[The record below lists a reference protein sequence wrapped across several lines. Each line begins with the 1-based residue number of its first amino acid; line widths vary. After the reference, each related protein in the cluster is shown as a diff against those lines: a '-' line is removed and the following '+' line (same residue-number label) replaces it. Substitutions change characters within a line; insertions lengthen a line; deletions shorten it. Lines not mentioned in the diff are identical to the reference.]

1 MVTSYIVECTK
12 YKYNLEIA
20 HLIKCQGI
28 WRNTNMKN
36 KTVNKKVLRA
46 MSIGLAAMMTVQP
59 ILATPVFADDT
70 EPVDDSNTT
79 TYDEENHESET
90 TDEAREAVDTA
101 SNSADTVVD
110 DVKDIKTDI
119 PVINQETGE
128 VLNQANLV
136 PEALDK
142 VGDTLKVVDADL
154 TIVENYLTDETK
166 ITGSGFNEAYNAN
179 VQAYVAAVAVY
190 GENGPAKP
198 EEGAEDYDAAL
209 KAFNDFQALK
219 AEIEKR
225 LSATNDWNTVHVLN
239 PAIEGVTA
247 ENFVSETK
255 ANANIATAEGKAN
268 EAVEGAAKEQATAN
282 EAGNDAEKLIEE
294 TETKF
299 DNYVNDIKNAA
310 TIDAAN
316 ESYDNLVDMLNK
328 AETTLEEKQKVYDD
342 AVKAYNDYKTK
353 YDNQKAVIEEAEKA
367 YQAAKDIYDKAAG
380 KYADWSD
387 KHDQKVED
395 LKIYHKTLA
404 DAETNYK
411 EAVKKLDEIK
421 KQSDKIADAATA
433 AKASILANDGNKI
446 LAAIKVTETSESRK
460 WDEQDTLFEE
470 IVKNY
475 YVPEVLEGKVE
486 KLEWTRVSE
495 DMCNYCVVTYTDKDG
510 NEKTL
515 VLDYVMTNNDG
526 SLKETTDEKPGKLNG
541 NSASKIVIFE
551 KSEDEKKAA
560 DAYKDA
566 YNKGKDA
573 LLYDQGINVDKYKVK
588 NEKGQTVYLDKSYV
602 EGELAKKDGSIIK
615 VGGVYYQKGTA
626 TADVIL
632 TYGENGLVSDTTNED
647 ESERTVIT
655 VDKNTVEA
663 EDFKLVDGKLVQEYK
678 GDTTTIVYHKEL
690 SQSGYVYDSEGEA
703 NAAALAKVGKE
714 DELISA
720 EVHAEYTTSG
730 TYIPIFQETITI
742 RKDVKSLDANFAI
755 AEKGISVY
763 NGLKDTKTSI
773 EKDDYF
779 ILDENW
785 SDISANTKEK
795 DKFGKKENYT
805 VSQTATFTYVSRELV
820 KKGTEKDFV
829 LADLFNFKSS
839 EEAQKAVANEL
850 KSQGKILI
858 SWDSFDWRMGKATYQ
873 YIDTV
878 QASGE
883 TCASEADAN
892 ASFDSIVN
900 AKDREGAT
908 LLESYTDL
916 RGNKIDLVNS
926 STDSKYAYNLSYWN
940 QTRKTTVENT
950 LIKTETSDA
959 SKVYGVV
966 VQNQDGAT
974 VLNQVTDEKFNAFI
988 ENIKAQNARF
998 EKLEADAKK
1007 AQEEVKT
1014 AQDKVKALEEAINK
1028 IKGTKIK
1035 GNGKD
1040 QGVKQVNGLKVLALL
1055 EDVKLSEYTLDE
1067 LKAFLETAQGQ
1078 LDDAKARLAKLN
1090 EQLADAEEARDNR
1103 ITELTPA
1110 PAPAP
1115 TTGGGETTP
1124 VGGGTTTAPISTLA
1138 TALAGAPTFALP
1150 TGGVA
1155 APAAG
1160 VAGARTSR
1168 GAAIDSD
1175 SSAAGT
1181 EDTTAKIAPTK
1192 EVEED
1197 ALAITKDTIK
1207 TIKDNETPLSSLTED
1222 STQKMNWW
1230 WLLLIALLGATGEE
1244 IYRRNK
1250 KKKEEEAALKAE
1262 VDKNN

>member
-1 MVTSYIVECTK
+1 
-12 YKYNLEIA
+12 
-20 HLIKCQGI
+20 
-28 WRNTNMKN
+28 MKN

-79 TYDEENHESET
+79 TYDEEKHESET
-90 TDEAREAVDTA
+90 TNDAREAVDTA
-101 SNSADTVVD
+101 SDSANTVVN

-119 PVINQETGE
+119 PVIDQATGE

-136 PEALDK
+136 PEALEK
-142 VGDTLKVVDADL
+142 VSDTLEVVDADL
-154 TIVENYLTDETK
+154 TIVENYLTDENVSK

-190 GENGPAKP
+190 GEEGPAKP

-209 KAFNDFQALK
+209 KAYNDFQALK
-219 AEIEKR
+219 AEIDKR
-225 LSATNDWNTVHVLN
+225 LSATTDWNTVNVLN
-239 PAIEGVTA
+239 PAIEGVTG

-255 ANANIATAEGKAN
+255 ANSNIATAEEKAN
-268 EAVEGAAKEQATAN
+268 EAVEGAATEQANAN
-282 EAGNDAEKLIEE
+282 AAGNDAEKLINE
-294 TETKF
+294 TETQF
-299 DNYVNDIKNAA
+299 NNYVDEIKNAA
-310 TIDAAN
+310 TINAAN
-316 ESYDNLVDMLNK
+316 ESYDKLVDMLNK
-328 AETTLEEKQKVYDD
+328 AETTLEEKQQVYND
-342 AVKAYNDYKTK
+342 AVEAYNNYKIE
-353 YDNQKAVIEEAEKA
+353 YDKQKAEIDEAEKA

-395 LKIYHKTLA
+395 LTIYHNTLA
-404 DAETNYK
+404 DAETKYN

-421 KQSDKIADAATA
+421 KQSDKIADAAAA
-433 AKASILANDGNKI
+433 AKASILANGGNSI
-446 LAAIKVTETSESRK
+446 LAAIDVTEKSNSRV
-460 WDEQDTLFEE
+460 WSEQDTLFEE

-475 YVPEVLEGKVE
+475 YVPEVLEGKDVE
-486 KLEWTRVSE
+486 LTWKRISE

-510 NEKTL
+510 NEQTL
-515 VLDYVMTNNDG
+515 VLDYVMTNADG
-526 SLKETTDEKPGKLNG
+526 SVKETTDDTPGRLNG
-541 NSASKIVIFE
+541 NSTSKIVIFE
-551 KSEDEKKAA
+551 KSEDERKAA
-560 DAYKDA
+560 DALDKDK
-566 YNKGKDA
+566 NA
-573 LLYDQGINVDKYKVK
+573 LLYDKDINVDKYKVV

-602 EGELAKKDGSIIK
+602 EGELAKDNGSIIN

-626 TADVIL
+626 ATNAKL
-632 TYGENGLVSDTTNED
+632 TYDENGLVSDTTVGD
-647 ESERTVIT
+647 TRTVIT
-655 VDKNTVEA
+655 VDKDTVTA
-663 EDFKLVDGKLVQEYK
+663 EDLKLEDGKFVQEYK

-690 SQSGYVYDSEGEA
+690 AQSGYVYDSEGEA
-703 NAAALAKVGKE
+703 NAALATAKKDVGEE
-714 DELISA
+714 DELISDTT
-720 EVHAEYTTSG
+720 VSKTHTEYTTSG
-730 TYIPIFQETITI
+730 TYIPIFKETITI
-742 RKDVKSLDANFAI
+742 TDKKVDAYSKNGAKDEAKD
-755 AEKGISVY
+755 E
-763 NGLKDTKTSI
+763 LKNDFN
-773 EKDDYF
+773 DFF
-779 ILDENW
+779 ILKEEYNLEAKRTKDNWIVEDEY
-785 SDISANTKEK
+785 K
-795 DKFGKKENYT
+795 
-805 VSQTATFTYVSRELV
+805 VSGTATFTYVSQSLI
-820 KKGTEKDFV
+820 KTGTENDFV
-829 LADLFNFKSS
+829 IADLFNLRSS
-839 EEAQKAVANEL
+839 EKAQKAVANAL

-858 SWDSFDWRMGKATYQ
+858 SWDSFDWKVGKATYK
-873 YIDTV
+873 YIDV
-878 QASGE
+878 VSVEGEKVDDKAVAEQAFDNLRTAGKRE
-883 TCASEADAN
+883 N
-892 ASFDSIVN
+892 AVLLDSF
-900 AKDREGAT
+900 A
-908 LLESYTDL
+908 DL

-926 STDSKYAYNLSYWN
+926 STDSKVVTKYGYNLSYWN
-940 QTRKTTVENT
+940 QTSKTTEKNT

-1014 AQDKVKALEEAINK
+1014 AQDKVEALEEAIKN
-1028 IKGTKIK
+1028 IKGTIIK
-1035 GNGKD
+1035 GNGN
-1040 QGVKQVNGLKVLALL
+1040 QVVKPVNGLEIYALL
-1055 EDVKLSEYTLDE
+1055 GDVELSGYTLDE
-1067 LKAFLETAQGQ
+1067 LKAFLATAQEQ
-1078 LDDAKARLAKLN
+1078 LKDAKLRLDDLN
-1090 EQLADAEEARDNR
+1090 KQLADAEEARDNR

-1124 VGGGTTTAPISTLA
+1124 AGGGTTTAPISTLA
-1138 TALAGAPTFALP
+1138 TALAGAPVFALP

-1168 GAAIDSD
+1168 GAAIDAD

-1181 EDTTAKIAPTK
+1181 EDATAKIAPTK

>member
-1 MVTSYIVECTK
+1 
-12 YKYNLEIA
+12 
-20 HLIKCQGI
+20 
-28 WRNTNMKN
+28 MKN

-79 TYDEENHESET
+79 TYDEKDHESKT
-90 TDEAREAVDTA
+90 TNDAREAVDTA
-101 SNSADTVVD
+101 SNSADTVAT
-110 DVKDIKTDI
+110 DVEAVQNDIKTDI
-119 PVINQETGE
+119 PVIDQATGD
-128 VLNQANLV
+128 VLNQASLV
-136 PEALDK
+136 PGALDK
-142 VGDTLKVVDADL
+142 VGDTLEVVDADL
-154 TIVENYLTDETK
+154 TIVENYLKDENVSK

-190 GENGPAKP
+190 GEEGPAKP
-198 EEGAEDYDAAL
+198 TKPEEGTEGYDAAL
-209 KAFNDFQALK
+209 KAYNDALKAYEDFQALK
-219 AEIEKR
+219 AEIGTR
-225 LSATNDWNTVHVLN
+225 LDAENNWNTENVLK
-239 PAIEGVTA
+239 PAIKDVTD

-268 EAVEGAAKEQATAN
+268 EAVEGAAKEQANAN
-282 EAGNDAEKLIEE
+282 AAGNDAEKLINE
-294 TETKF
+294 TETQF
-299 DNYVNDIKNAA
+299 NNYVDEIKNAA

-316 ESYDNLVDMLNK
+316 ESYDKLVEMLNDAK
-328 AETTLEEKQKVYDD
+328 TTLEEKQKVYD
-342 AVKAYNDYKTK
+342 AAAKAYEDYQTE
-353 YDNQKAVIEEAEKA
+353 YANQEKAIEDAKNA

-395 LKIYHKTLA
+395 LTIYHNTLA
-404 DAETNYK
+404 DAETKYN
-411 EAVKKLDEIK
+411 EAVKKLSEIK
-421 KQSDKIADAATA
+421 DQSDKIAAAAAA
-433 AKASILANDGNKI
+433 AKASILANGGNSI
-446 LAAIKVTETSESRK
+446 LAAIDVTEKSTSRD
-460 WDEQDTLFEE
+460 WDEQDKLFEE

-475 YVPEVLEGKVE
+475 YVPEVLEGKDANLDW
-486 KLEWTRVSE
+486 KRISE
-495 DMCNYCVVTYTDKDG
+495 DMCNYCVVTYTDKEG
-510 NEKTL
+510 NEQTL
-515 VLDYVMTNNDG
+515 VLDYVMTNKDG
-526 SLKETTDEKPGKLNG
+526 SLKETTDENPGKLNG
-541 NSASKIVIFE
+541 NSTSKIVIFE

-560 DAYKDA
+560 DALDKDK
-566 YNKGKDA
+566 NA
-573 LLYDQGINVDKYKVK
+573 LLYDKDINVDKYKVK

-602 EGELAKKDGSIIK
+602 KGELAKEDGSIIN

-626 TADVIL
+626 ITDAKL
-632 TYGENGLVSDTTNED
+632 TYDENGLVRDTTVGD
-647 ESERTVIT
+647 TRTVIT
-655 VDKNTVEA
+655 VDEDTVKA
-663 EDFKLVDGKLVQEYK
+663 EDLKLEDGKFVQEYK

-690 SQSGYVYDSEGEA
+690 SQSGYVYDSKDEA
-703 NAAALAKVGKE
+703 NAALDKAKEDVGEE

-720 EVHAEYTTSG
+720 KTVDETHTEYTTSG

-742 RKDVKSLDANFAI
+742 SKDVKSLDANFAI

-839 EEAQKAVANEL
+839 EEAQKAVANKL

-858 SWDSFDWRMGKATYQ
+858 SWKSFDLNLGKATYT

-878 QASGE
+878 QVSGE
-883 TCASEADAN
+883 TCASEVDAN
-892 ASFDSIVN
+892 ASFDSIVK

-908 LLESYTDL
+908 LLGSYTDL

-926 STDSKYAYNLSYWN
+926 STDSKDVTKYGYNLSYWD
-940 QTRKTTVENT
+940 QKES
-950 LIKTETSDA
+950 KTENKLVKTVTSDV

-966 VQNQDGAT
+966 VQNQDGDT

-1124 VGGGTTTAPISTLA
+1124 AGGGTTTAPISTLA

-1168 GAAIDSD
+1168 GVAIDAD